1 MEEKRCRFRL
11 YWNGN
16 EEEKA
21 EGEMIM
27 AKSKPRLGSKNG
39 GTIFYSDNS
48 TKRVFIPSSAN
59 VLASLNKEFGKQKKR
74 SR

>member
-27 AKSKPRLGSKNG
+27 AKKKK
-39 GTIFYSDNS
+39 TVWDNIG
-48 TKRVFIPSSAN
+48 RGF
-59 VLASLNKEFGKQKKR
+59 
-74 SR
+74 